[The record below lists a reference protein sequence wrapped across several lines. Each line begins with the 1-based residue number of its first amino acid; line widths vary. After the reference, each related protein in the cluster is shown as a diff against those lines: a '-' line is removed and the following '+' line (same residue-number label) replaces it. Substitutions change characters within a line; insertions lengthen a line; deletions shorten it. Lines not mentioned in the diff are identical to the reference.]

1 MRTSLSTM
9 TCVMGLLALL
19 TACETTANHK
29 AKEDSPVSKQAASE
43 VSRICAL
50 HGQERAAEV
59 KKLRESTGMEL
70 FCPND

>member
-1 MRTSLSTM
+1 M
-9 TCVMGLLALL
+9 TCAAGLLALL

-29 AKEDSPVSKQAASE
+29 AKEEPPVSKQAASE

-50 HGQERAAEV
+50 HGQEREEAV

-70 FCPND
+70 FCPNE